1 MLTILI
7 ALVVAVAAMVFAV
20 KLLRG
25 SAPEEQ
31 VQRRLQAV
39 QRSEFAPSEFES
51 AVDLRKEDRLSGVLW
66 VNHILARMDVAARL
80 RLLLQQAGMTQT
92 VGGLLMMGLLLWIG
106 AACLLYLR
114 FGSVASA
121 AGLGATLTTLPFFYV
136 LRRRR
141 KRFQRFESQ
150 LPEAIDMLVSAL
162 RAGHSLMTA
171 IGFMGQES
179 REPLSGEFRKCF
191 EEQNYGVDLR
201 TALLDLGRRM
211 TVQDLQIFIAAVL
224 IQKESGGNLA
234 EVLEKVAHTSRDRF
248 RLRKQVQVHTAQGR
262 MTGWILSLLP
272 VLLGAAMYMV
282 NPEGISVLWTNPLG
296 LKLLYT
302 ALIMN
307 FLGALV
313 IRKVIRI
320 RV

>member
-7 ALVVAVAAMVFAV
+7 ALVVAVTAMGFAV

-25 SAPEEQ
+25 SAPEQQ
-31 VQRRLQAV
+31 VQRRLKTVQQA
-39 QRSEFAPSEFES
+39 EFATIDSESSGDF
-51 AVDLRKEDRLSGVLW
+51 RKEDRLSLVPW
-66 VNHILARMDVAARL
+66 FNRILIRLDVAARL
-80 RLLLQQAGMTQT
+80 RLLLQQAGMERT
-92 VGGLLMMGLLLWIG
+92 VGSLLMLCVFTWIG

-114 FGSVASA
+114 LWSVVPAIGFGLA
-121 AGLGATLTTLPFFYV
+121 AIPLPFLYV
-136 LRRRR
+136 LRRRA

-150 LPEAIDMLVSAL
+150 MPEAIDMLVSAL

-191 EEQNYGVDLR
+191 EEQNYGAELR
-201 TALLDLGRRM
+201 TALLNLGTRM
-211 TVQDLQIFIAAVL
+211 AVQDLQIFIAAVL
-224 IQKESGGNLA
+224 IQKESGGRLA
-234 EVLEKVAHTSRDRF
+234 EVLEKVAQTSRERF

-272 VLLGAAMYMV
+272 VALGFAMYMV
-282 NPEGISVLWTNPLG
+282 HPDGISLLWKHPVG

-302 ALIMN
+302 AVVMN
-307 FLGALV
+307 VLGALA
-313 IRKVIRI
+313 IRKIVRI

>member
-1 MLTILI
+1 MLTLLI
-7 ALVVAVAAMVFAV
+7 ALVVAVAALAYAV

-25 SAPEEQ
+25 SAPEQQ
-31 VQRRLQAV
+31 VQRRLKSV
-39 QRSEFAPSEFES
+39 QQSEFAPADFES
-51 AVDLRKEDRLSGVLW
+51 ADNLRKQDRLSGVVW
-66 VNHILARMDVAARL
+66 FNRFLARLDVAARL
-80 RLLLQQAGMTQT
+80 RLLLEQAGMQRT
-92 VGGLLMMGLLLWIG
+92 VGSLLMMCLLSGIG

-114 FGSVASA
+114 LWSVTLA
-121 AGLGATLTTLPFFYV
+121 AALGVVAAPLPFLYV
-136 LRRRR
+136 LHRRS
-141 KRFQRFESQ
+141 KRFRRFEEQ

-191 EEQNYGVDLR
+191 EEQNYGIDLR
-201 TALLDLGRRM
+201 TALMNLGTRMAAPDLH
-211 TVQDLQIFIAAVL
+211 IFIAAVL

-234 EVLEKVAHTSRDRF
+234 EVLEKVAQTARERF
-248 RLRKQVQVHTAQGR
+248 RLRKQVRVHTAQGR

-272 VLLGAAMYMV
+272 VLLGFAMYMV
-282 NPEGISVLWTNPLG
+282 HPDGISILWTSPIG

-302 ALIMN
+302 ALVMN
-307 FLGALV
+307 VLGALA
-313 IRKVIRI
+313 IRKIVRI